1 MQKFILKNA
10 MNYEKILKKDI
21 INYNVKF
28 KEKFFLSNQKFLTK
42 FHSERCKEYKKILDS
57 KSIKVSKI
65 KKLEEIPYLPT
76 KIFKDYS
83 LKSIQNN
90 KIIRIMNSSGTSNNN
105 LSKIILDKNTSINQ
119 IKVLSKIVKSVIGD
133 SRLPMII
140 IDTKKTISNTV
151 KFSARVAGILGFS
164 NFSKDTL
171 FALNEN
177 MKLNFNNILKFL
189 KKYKNQK
196 ILIFGFTYL
205 IYENFLQDLI
215 KNKKK
220 IDLSNAIMLH
230 GGGWKKLANLN
241 ISNKKFKLKLKKITK
256 INTIYNYYGMVEQTG
271 SIFMECKKGNFHP
284 SLFNDIIIRNHNNFT
299 VNKAGEKGII
309 QIFSLIPKS
318 YPGHSILTEDE
329 GIILGEDNC
338 GCGNKSKY
346 FNVLGRMQ
354 NSEIRGCSDVSQ

>member
-1 MQKFILKNA
+1 
-10 MNYEKILKKDI
+10 MNFEQILKKDI
-21 INYNVKF
+21 INYNIKF
-28 KEKFFLSNQKFLTK
+28 KEKIFLSHQKFLTK
-42 FHSERCKEYKKILDS
+42 FHYERCYEYKKILNS
-57 KSIKVSKI
+57 KSIKISKI

-90 KIIRIMNSSGTSNNN
+90 QIVRIMNSSGTSNNN
-105 LSKIILDKNTSINQ
+105 LSKIILDKDTSINQ

-133 SRLPMII
+133 SRLPTII
-140 IDTKKTISNTV
+140 IDTKKFIADKN
-151 KFSARVAGILGFS
+151 KFSARIAGILGFS
-164 NFSKDTL
+164 NFSKHTL

-177 MKLNFNNILKFL
+177 MKLDFNNILKFL

-205 IYENFLQDLI
+205 VYENFLQYLI

-220 IDLSNAIMLH
+220 IDLSKAIMIH
-230 GGGWKKLANLN
+230 GGGWKKLTNLN
-241 ISNKKFKLKLKKITK
+241 ISNKEFKLQLRKITK
-256 INTIYNYYGMVEQTG
+256 INTIYNYYGMIEQTG
-271 SIFMECKKGNFHP
+271 SIFIECNKGNFHA
-284 SLFNDIIIRNHNNFT
+284 SLFNDIIIRNHNNFK
-299 VNKAGEKGII
+299 VNKTGEKGII

-329 GIILGEDNC
+329 GIILGEGNC

-346 FNVLGRMQ
+346 FNVLGRME
-354 NSEIRGCSDVSQ
+354 NSEIRGCSDVYR

>member
-1 MQKFILKNA
+1 
-10 MNYEKILKKDI
+10 MNIDSLFK
-21 INYNVKF
+21 YNPLKF
-28 KEKFFLSNQKFLTK
+28 KKKFKKQFFLSFQKSLTK
-42 FHSERCKEYKKILDS
+42 FHYERCYEYKKILNS
-57 KSIKVSKI
+57 KSIKISKI
-65 KKLEEIPYLPT
+65 KKLEQIPFLPS

-83 LKSIQNN
+83 LKSIQN
-90 KIIRIMNSSGTSNNN
+90 KQIVKIMNSSGTSNNN

-119 IKVLSKIVKSVIGD
+119 IKVLSKLVKSVIGD

-140 IDTKKTISNTV
+140 IDSKSVITDRTR
-151 KFSARVAGILGFS
+151 FSARVAGILGFS

-177 MKLNFNNILKFL
+177 MKLDYDNFLKFL

-215 KNKKK
+215 KNEKK
-220 IDLSNAIMLH
+220 IDLSKTIMIH

-241 ISNKKFKLKLKKITK
+241 ISNKEFKSKLKKITK
-256 INTIYNYYGMVEQTG
+256 INKIYNYYGMVEQTG
-271 SIFMECKKGNFHP
+271 SIFIECSEGNFHT
-284 SLFNDIIIRNHNNFT
+284 SLFNDIIIRNNTNLK
-299 VNKAGEKGII
+299 VNKTGEKGII

-329 GIILGEDNC
+329 GIILGEGDCAC
-338 GCGNKSKY
+338 GIKSKY
-346 FNVLGRMQ
+346 FNVLGRME
-354 NSEIRGCSDVSQ
+354 NSEIRGCSDVYQ

>member
-1 MQKFILKNA
+1 
-10 MNYEKILKKDI
+10 MNFEQILKKDI
-21 INYNVKF
+21 INYNIKF
-28 KEKFFLSNQKFLTK
+28 KEKIFLSHQKFLTK
-42 FHSERCKEYKKILDS
+42 FHYERCYEYKKILNS
-57 KSIKVSKI
+57 KSIKISKI

-90 KIIRIMNSSGTSNNN
+90 QIVRIMNSSGTSNNN
-105 LSKIILDKNTSINQ
+105 LSKIILDKDTSINQ

-133 SRLPMII
+133 SRLPTII
-140 IDTKKTISNTV
+140 IDTKKFIADKN
-151 KFSARVAGILGFS
+151 KFSARIAGILGFS

-177 MKLNFNNILKFL
+177 MKLDFNNILKFL

-205 IYENFLQDLI
+205 VYENFLQYLI

-220 IDLSNAIMLH
+220 IDLSKAIMIH
-230 GGGWKKLANLN
+230 GGGWKKLTNLN
-241 ISNKKFKLKLKKITK
+241 ISNKEFKLQLRKITK
-256 INTIYNYYGMVEQTG
+256 INTIYNYYGMIEQTG
-271 SIFMECKKGNFHP
+271 SIFIECNKGNFHA
-284 SLFNDIIIRNHNNFT
+284 SLFNDIIIRNHNNFK
-299 VNKAGEKGII
+299 VNKTGEKGII

-329 GIILGEDNC
+329 GIILGEGNC

-346 FNVLGRMQ
+346 FNVLGRIE
-354 NSEIRGCSDVSQ
+354 NSEIRGCSDVYR

>member
-1 MQKFILKNA
+1 
-10 MNYEKILKKDI
+10 MNFEQILKKDI
-21 INYNVKF
+21 INYNIKF
-28 KEKFFLSNQKFLTK
+28 KEKIFLSHQKFLTK
-42 FHSERCKEYKKILDS
+42 FHYERCCEYKKILNS
-57 KSIKVSKI
+57 KSIKISKI

-90 KIIRIMNSSGTSNNN
+90 QIVRIMNSSGTSNNN
-105 LSKIILDKNTSINQ
+105 LSKIILDKDTSINQ

-133 SRLPMII
+133 SRLPTII
-140 IDTKKTISNTV
+140 IDTKKFIADKN
-151 KFSARVAGILGFS
+151 KFSARIAGILGFS

-177 MKLNFNNILKFL
+177 MKLDFNNILKFL

-196 ILIFGFTYL
+196 LLIFGFTFL
-205 IYENFLQDLI
+205 VYENFLQYLI

-220 IDLSNAIMLH
+220 IDLSKAIMIH
-230 GGGWKKLANLN
+230 GGGWKKLTNLN
-241 ISNKKFKLKLKKITK
+241 ISNKEFKLQLRKITK
-256 INTIYNYYGMVEQTG
+256 INTIYNYYGMIEQTG
-271 SIFMECKKGNFHP
+271 SIFIECNKGNFHA
-284 SLFNDIIIRNHNNFT
+284 SLFNDIIIRNHNNFK
-299 VNKAGEKGII
+299 VNKTGEKGII

-329 GIILGEDNC
+329 GIILGEGNC

-346 FNVLGRMQ
+346 FNVLGRME
-354 NSEIRGCSDVSQ
+354 NSEIRGCSDVYR